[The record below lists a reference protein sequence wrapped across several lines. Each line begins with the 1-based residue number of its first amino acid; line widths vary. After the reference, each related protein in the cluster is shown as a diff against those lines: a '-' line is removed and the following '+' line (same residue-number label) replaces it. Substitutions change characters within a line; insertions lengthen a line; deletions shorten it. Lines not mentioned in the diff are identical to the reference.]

1 MAIHAGLECGILV
14 SKIKDLDVISIGP
27 NIRGA
32 HTPEEYMEIDS
43 VGKTWDVIIKALEI
57 YNIKG

>member
-1 MAIHAGLECGILV
+1 MNPVTAKYESV
-14 SKIKDLDVISIGP
+14 KNEK
-27 NIRGA
+27 
-32 HTPEEYMEIDS
+32 